1 MLANWKRTC
10 FVDQNTERTE
20 EQEKSLHEHERHHEE
35 EQDGAAEE
43 DVEEE
48 GIHVEVHIL
57 DETATACR
65 GST

>member
-1 MLANWKRTC
+1 MTC
-10 FVDQNTERTE
+10 FVEQNNERTKRTR
-20 EQEKSLHEHERHHEE
+20 KSLHEHERHHEE
-35 EQDGAAEE
+35 ERDGAVGE

-65 GST
+65 GSP